1 MSLSQ
6 GIATDPLPADRSDGV
21 RVILRMGRRPGIGR
35 PTYFRKRGQP
45 AATTWC
51 FTSQRVA
58 ATRLD
63 TPIFV

>member
-1 MSLSQ
+1 MSLSP
-6 GIATDPLPADRSDGV
+6 GIATDPASADRSDGV
-21 RVILRMGRRPGIGR
+21 RVILRMARPPGIGR
-35 PTYFRKRGQP
+35 PTYFRKRSQP

-51 FTSQRVA
+51 FTAQRVA